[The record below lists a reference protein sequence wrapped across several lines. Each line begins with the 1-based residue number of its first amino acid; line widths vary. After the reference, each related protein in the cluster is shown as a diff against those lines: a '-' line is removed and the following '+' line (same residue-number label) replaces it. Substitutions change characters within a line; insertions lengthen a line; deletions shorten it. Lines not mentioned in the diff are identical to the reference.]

1 MIKYNVATL
10 CDDELVGADLSWRE
24 ALEIQELNA
33 SVGTRCE
40 VFRTVPDF
48 ICPCCKTQYRDDD
61 NAYYIE
67 ATDQCIVCVH
77 GDEIT
82 ESHLAVPCL
91 SDSSDDQV
99 PF

>member
-10 CDDELVGADLSWRE
+10 CDDELVGADLSWNE

-33 SVGTRCE
+33 SVGTRCD

-82 ESHLAVPCL
+82 EGHLAVPCL

>member
-1 MIKYNVATL
+1 MIKYSVATIY
-10 CDDELVGADLSWRE
+10 DDELVGAELSYDE
-24 ALEIQELNA
+24 ALEIEKFNA
-33 SVGTRCE
+33 SIGIQCE
-40 VFRTVPDF
+40 IFRTVPDF

-67 ATDQCIVCVH
+67 AANQCMVCVH